1 MRGPNT
7 GKEGLKATAA
17 IGKFIAR
24 RNETSSLQHRRNNEI
39 IVGPKKYLAKR
50 IINLDNLNILCD
62 GSELNE
68 KVYVKIRSTGK
79 LIPSKVEVSGSKA
92 KVNLT
97 EDEFGVSPGQA
108 CVFYQKNKNGYKV
121 LGGGWIKN

>member
-1 MRGPNT
+1 MYVIEIDPKR
-7 GKEGLKATAA
+7 
-17 IGKFIAR
+17 
-24 RNETSSLQHRRNNEI
+24 NEI

-50 IINLDNLNILCD
+50 VINLDNLNILCD
-62 GSELNE
+62 SSELNE

-79 LIPSKVEVSGSKA
+79 LIPSKVEVSDSKA
-92 KVNLT
+92 KVNLM
-97 EDEFGVSPGQA
+97 EDDFGVWPGQA

>member
-1 MRGPNT
+1 M
-7 GKEGLKATAA
+7 L
-17 IGKFIAR
+17 
-24 RNETSSLQHRRNNEI
+24 S
-39 IVGPKKYLAKR
+39 KKSYQFR
-50 IINLDNLNILCD
+50 NLNILCA

-92 KVNLT
+92 KVNLM